1 MIEDFSELYI
11 YKVLKVLDDLVMTKY
26 FEEALEVV
34 FLDSARLKALV
45 DGLLPDLVVVSV
57 VKLFNCC
64 SQNQLL
70 NDYVLLICK
79 DRA

>member
-1 MIEDFSELYI
+1 M
-11 YKVLKVLDDLVMTKY
+11 LKVLDDLVMTKY

-45 DGLLPDLVVVSV
+45 DSLLSNLLIVSIV
-57 VKLFNCC
+57 QLFDCRP
-64 SQNQLL
+64 QNQLL